1 MIASVRGIVQSV
13 EDDQIVVEISGV
25 GLHIAIPTPTGG
37 AIPEIGRPI
46 FLHTKLIVREDALNL
61 YGFDTLEKRN
71 LFELLLEVSGVGPRL
86 ALTILSYLSP
96 ELIRSA
102 VVNGQPEALVVVPG
116 IGKKTAERII
126 FHMRDKLE
134 PSAVEFDIRV
144 EADTEVVGV
153 LTALGYSVSEAQAAV
168 RSIPDEASEEVEE
181 RVRLALRYFAQ

>member
-1 MIASVRGIVQSV
+1 MIASIRGIVQSV
-13 EDDQIVVEISGV
+13 EDDQIVVEIGGV

-86 ALTILSYLSP
+86 ALSILSYLSP

-134 PSAVEFDIRV
+134 PSTAEFDIRV

-168 RSIPDEASEEVEE
+168 RSIPDETSEEVEE
-181 RVRLALRYFAQ
+181 RVRLALKYFAH